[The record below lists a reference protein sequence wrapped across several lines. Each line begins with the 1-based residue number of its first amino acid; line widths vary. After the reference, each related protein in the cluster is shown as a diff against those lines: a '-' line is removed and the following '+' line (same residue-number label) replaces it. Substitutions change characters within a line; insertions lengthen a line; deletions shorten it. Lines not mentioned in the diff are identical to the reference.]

1 MQDGQEG
8 PDISIRKAYTFDEE
22 EGVLM
27 TRRYKGKLFYTG
39 SNDYL
44 DIAALIIRPDE
55 ISFSLA
61 SVSELGR
68 WEAESGKVALLQPDG
83 SYLAKGVKASQQR
96 TAASIPWDIVFR
108 IESEELGR
116 VVELTGSVWE
126 RASEGPFEGELDAY

>member
-1 MQDGQEG
+1 MQDGQDG
-8 PDISIRKAYTFDEE
+8 PDISIRKACTVDEV

-44 DIAALIIRPDE
+44 DITALIIRPDE
-55 ISFSLA
+55 IGFSLA

-96 TAASIPWDIVFR
+96 TAASNPWDIVFR
-108 IESEELGR
+108 IEHEVPGEAVEISGELWDVG
-116 VVELTGSVWE
+116 EC
-126 RASEGPFEGELDAY
+126 PFEGELDAY